1 MIGKLQG
8 NYNASK
14 EMWNIQNYGPSSLK
28 IKGDLLI
35 STTLKYVKKSISQ
48 DESLYSGHHFT
59 AVPAPIVYDPHVSGK
74 DN

>member
-8 NYNASK
+8 NYNTAK
-14 EMWNIQNYGPSSLK
+14 EMWNIQNYGPSRLK

-35 STTLKYVKKSISQ
+35 STTHKYVKKSISQ

-59 AVPAPIVYDPHVSGK
+59 AVYDPHVSGK